1 MRIVLAAA
9 LAILTVPAAEA
20 AEAPVKLHAAGSLRA
35 ALTEVA
41 AAFTA
46 DSGLK
51 VAAAY
56 GASGLLKDRIAG
68 GEATDVFASANMA
81 HPRALAAKEKLPVV
95 LFARNT
101 LCALTQKEVNATEET
116 LLATLLDPKLKLGT
130 STPKADPSGDYAF
143 ALFAKAEALKPG
155 ARATLEGKAL
165 KLTGGPDSPK
175 PPAGKSVYAHVME
188 QRQAD
193 VFLTY
198 CTNAVVAA
206 REVPGLKI
214 VSIPPALSVG
224 ADYGLVV
231 LSDRPEAGR
240 LALFVPSSAGQK
252 ILADFGFEAPLRPQP
267 AKAGR

>member
-1 MRIVLAAA
+1 MRFVLAAA
-9 LAILTVPAAEA
+9 LAVLIVPAAGS
-20 AEAPVKLHAAGSLRA
+20 AEMPVKLHAAGSLRL

-46 DSGLK
+46 DSGVK
-51 VAAAY
+51 VETAF

-68 GEATDVFASANMA
+68 GEAADVFASANMA
-81 HPRALAAKEKLPVV
+81 HPRTLAAKTKLPVV

-101 LCALTQKEVNATEET
+101 LCALTQAEVSATT
-116 LLATLLDPKLKLGT
+116 ATLLDVMLDPKVRLGT

-143 ALFAKAEALKPG
+143 ALFAKAESLKPG
-155 ARATLEGKAL
+155 AKAALEGKAL
-165 KLTGGPDSPK
+165 KLTGGPDAPK

-188 QRQAD
+188 RRQAD

-206 REVPGLKI
+206 RQVPGLKI
-214 VSIPPALSVG
+214 VSIPPALAVG

-231 LSDRPEAGR
+231 LSARPEAAR
-240 LALFVPSSAGQK
+240 LALFILSSPGQS
-252 ILADFGFEAPLRPQP
+252 ILARHGFDAPLTSP
-267 AKAGR
+267 